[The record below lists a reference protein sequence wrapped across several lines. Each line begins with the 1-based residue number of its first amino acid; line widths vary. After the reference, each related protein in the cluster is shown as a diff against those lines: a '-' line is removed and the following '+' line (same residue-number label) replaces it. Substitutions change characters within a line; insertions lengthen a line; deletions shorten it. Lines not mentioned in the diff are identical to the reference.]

1 VDTTAP
7 DHQHPKGGEHQLAT
21 IHVDPEVYIALA
33 THRDD
38 LSRARNREVSFDEV
52 VLDLLDRFRSGSRPT
67 ASDDHSAHP
76 PPTTRR
82 DAPRATATAAV
93 TTRATATA
101 TR

>member
-1 VDTTAP
+1 M
-7 DHQHPKGGEHQLAT
+7 AT

-52 VLDLLDRFRSGSRPT
+52 VLDLLDRFRSGTRPT

-76 PPTTRR
+76 PPDDTTGRPKGNGNRRR
-82 DAPRATATAAV
+82 DH
-93 TTRATATA
+93 
-101 TR
+101 